1 MLKLSKIMTKN
12 KAFSNPCVRCGK
24 ERIVIRV
31 WEEKTT
37 YSTVTNT
44 ETTCPNPE
52 CQKQVTAENKKQTD
66 KQAAIKKRSDERA
79 VERRAGRT
87 KNTPAKKPTK

>member
-1 MLKLSKIMTKN
+1 MSKN
-12 KAFSNPCVRCGK
+12 KTFSNPCVRCGK
-24 ERIVIRV
+24 ERIIVRV

-44 ETTCPNPE
+44 ETACPNPE

-79 VERRAGRT
+79 VERRAGRSKKILP
-87 KNTPAKKPTK
+87 KNLQNKK

>member
-1 MLKLSKIMTKN
+1 MSKN
-12 KAFSNPCVRCGK
+12 KSFSNPCVRCGQ

-44 ETTCPNPE
+44 ETACPNPE

-87 KNTPAKKPTK
+87 KKTPPKKLRNKR

>member
-1 MLKLSKIMTKN
+1 MTKN
-12 KAFSNPCVRCGK
+12 KAFSNPCVRCGR

-37 YSTVTNT
+37 YSTGTNT
-44 ETTCPNPE
+44 ETACPNPE
-52 CQKQVTAENKKQTD
+52 CQKLVTAENKKQTD

-87 KNTPAKKPTK
+87 KKTAPKKPSK